1 MMPTVIERLRE
12 TINQHDPDAMVDCF
26 HPDYRSEQPAHPNRG
41 FGGKEQVH
49 KNWSDMFE
57 SFPDLEV
64 EVLRQSSDGDVAW
77 NEWHWSATGLQ
88 MAGVTVMGIKR
99 GTDRLGAPVY
109 GAHRTGRPGHRRN
122 HEDHNGKGPEERRL
136 I

>member
-64 EVLRQSSDGDVAW
+64 EVLRQSSKRDVVW

-88 MAGVTVMGIKR
+88 MAGVTVMGIR
-99 GTDRLGAPVY
+99 EGRIAWARLYMEPIEQEGQDIDEAMMTI
-109 GAHRTGRPGHRRN
+109 TGRDTEN
-122 HEDHNGKGPEERRL
+122 EE
-136 I
+136 

>member
-1 MMPTVIERLRE
+1 
-12 TINQHDPDAMVDCF
+12 MVDCF

-57 SFPDLEV
+57 SFPDLKV

-88 MAGVTVMGIKR
+88 MAGVTVMGIR
-99 GTDRLGAPVY
+99 EGRIAWARLYMEPVEQE
-109 GAHRTGRPGHRRN
+109 GQDIDETMRTITGRDRKN
-122 HEDHNGKGPEERRL
+122 DD
-136 I
+136 